1 MVMKKISMMAM
12 TALGVVCLVGCGS
25 PKTAV
30 QAQQDVE
37 VVVPCSGP
45 EFMTD
50 NEYFRASAMGLST
63 DMNIAKKKAMT
74 EARTGLAEAINVKV
88 QAVTDNYSSS
98 YQQGENEEAKGRY
111 QSLAR
116 QVVSQELS
124 GVRVICEKT
133 MKTPDGKYK
142 VYVSVE
148 LAGNEIMEAMANRI
162 KNDDK
167 LRIDFEYEK
176 FKNVFEEEMSKVQQ

>member
-1 MVMKKISMMAM
+1 
-12 TALGVVCLVGCGS
+12 
-25 PKTAV
+25 
-30 QAQQDVE
+30 
-37 VVVPCSGP
+37 
-45 EFMTD
+45 
-50 NEYFRASAMGLST
+50 
-63 DMNIAKKKAMT
+63 MT
-74 EARTGLAEAINVKV
+74 EARTGLAEAIQTKV

-98 YQQGENEEAKGRY
+98 YQQGENEEAKSRY

-124 GVRVICEKT
+124 GIRTICEKT
-133 MKTPDGKYK
+133 MKTPDGKYR

-162 KNDDK
+162 KSDDK

-176 FKNVFEEEMSKVQQ
+176 FKKVFEEEMSKLQ

>member
-1 MVMKKISMMAM
+1 MIMKKISMIAMA
-12 TALGVVCLVGCGS
+12 ALGVACLTGCGS
-25 PKTAV
+25 TQAV
-30 QAQQDVE
+30 TQTPQDVE
-37 VVVPCSGP
+37 VIVPCSGP
-45 EFMTD
+45 EFMTN

-74 EARTGLAEAINVKV
+74 EARTGLAEAINIKV

-98 YQQGENEEAKGRY
+98 YQQGENEEAKSRY
-111 QSLAR
+111 QSLGR

-142 VYVSVE
+142 VYVAVE

-162 KNDDK
+162 KSDDK

-176 FKNVFEEEMSKVQQ
+176 FKKVFEEEMSKLQ

>member
-1 MVMKKISMMAM
+1 MVMKKISMIVMA
-12 TALGVVCLVGCGS
+12 ALGVACLTGCGS
-25 PKTAV
+25 SKTAA
-30 QAQQDVE
+30 QSQQDVE

-45 EFMTD
+45 EFMTN
-50 NEYFRASAMGLST
+50 NEYFRASAVGLST

-74 EARTGLAEAINVKV
+74 EARTGLAEAIQTKV

-98 YQQGENEEAKGRY
+98 YQQGENEEAKSRY

-116 QVVSQELS
+116 QVVSQELA
-124 GVRVICEKT
+124 GIRTICEKT
-133 MKTPDGKYK
+133 MKTPEGKYR

-162 KNDDK
+162 KSDDK

-176 FKNVFEEEMSKVQQ
+176 FKKVFEEEMSKLQ